1 MGRLEAP
8 AGWIGQLAATMA
20 RVRYPIPAQ
29 RQDKKAPRRMKDFRG
44 QVFDTYL
51 RFSRGGT
58 LRRHFGRRFVG
69 KRRRGLRAVYVGIA
83 WPPISNPGTSRIWRA
98 CIVNSHDAYRA
109 WAIARPSA

>member
-51 RFSRGGT
+51 RFSRGSR
-58 LRRHFGRRFVG
+58 LRRLFGRRFVG
-69 KRRRGLRAVYVGIA
+69 KRRQGLRAV
-83 WPPISNPGTSRIWRA
+83 
-98 CIVNSHDAYRA
+98 
-109 WAIARPSA
+109 